1 MDKPF
6 GFEDFPSTF
15 AWVDGKPAV
24 LKRLRMSATLRTWED
39 QSVLKMP
46 ISSKKFSSAESE
58 PANNVRYSG
67 LSPISRRVEATHRD
81 ASMLILLA
89 KGSNNNTHSRRFVA
103 KKEGIVLHQ
112 NIDFCEVF
120 VVPRTF

>member
-1 MDKPF
+1 MKPLVLRC
-6 GFEDFPSTF
+6 SRR
-15 AWVDGKPAV
+15 PATLWTCEEQWV
-24 LKRLRMSATLRTWED
+24 LKIL
-39 QSVLKMP
+39 
-46 ISSKKFSSAESE
+46 ISSKKCLSAESE
-58 PANNVRYSG
+58 PAETSDIASG
-67 LSPISRRVEATHRD
+67 LSPISRGVEATHRD